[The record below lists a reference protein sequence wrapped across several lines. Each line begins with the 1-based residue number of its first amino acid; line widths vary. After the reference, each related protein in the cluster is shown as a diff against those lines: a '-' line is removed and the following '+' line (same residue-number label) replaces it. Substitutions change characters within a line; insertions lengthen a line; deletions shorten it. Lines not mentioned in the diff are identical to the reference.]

1 MSHAQYPLAGQAHKL
16 RETISSRGL
25 IALMRYD
32 PHSPRCFEGMKA
44 NLLDGLPT
52 IIRLHAGANYPNAI
66 RREQI
71 DLEGQA
77 VLVVG
82 YDDSKEAFAII
93 DPFQRTPGKSPEITW
108 LPYEQLATTIVDI
121 SLGEDIPP
129 TNLKIDVVKM
139 EGQGVIEISI
149 GLPEI
154 YGTITDYDLLTLEEV
169 RMDVKI
175 NCKDNSLT
183 THHALNGKYPLGTGA
198 TTKVFLPKS
207 FDDSM
212 DVSIKVDGMIH
223 GSRPYDYRDHIG
235 LDYSCTFTSQKIE
248 APDTEMEFTNT

>member
-1 MSHAQYPLAGQAHKL
+1 
-16 RETISSRGL
+16 
-25 IALMRYD
+25 
-32 PHSPRCFEGMKA
+32 MKS

-52 IIRLHAGANYPNAI
+52 IIRLHPGANYPNKI

-82 YDDSKEAFAII
+82 YDDAKEAFAII
-93 DPFQRTPGKSPEITW
+93 DPFQRTSGKAPEITW
-108 LPYEQLATTIVDI
+108 LPYEQLATIIVDI

-129 TNLKIDVVKM
+129 TNLKIDVIKM
-139 EGQGVIEISI
+139 ERQGVIEISV
-149 GLPEI
+149 GLPDI

-183 THHALNGKYPLGTGA
+183 THHAFNGKYPLGTTA
-198 TTKVFLPKS
+198 ETKVFLPKS
-207 FDDSM
+207 FEDTM

-235 LDYSCTFTSQKIE
+235 LDYSCTFTSQEIE
-248 APDTEMEFTNT
+248 TPDTEIEFTNT